1 MEWVKERDLLI
12 AQTLA
17 FVQSVNARKA
27 DIKRSD
33 TKLDLKSR
41 IAAAPIDVIK
51 IVEPPD
57 SIPAP
62 LTQAPWT
69 QAPWTQAPWTQ
80 APRTQ
85 APQAQAPRTVVSG
98 DLRTEMQARVAN
110 FRAHQERFSR
120 EREEYFSATLAK
132 ARAGIGEDSAPAP
145 LRK

>member
-69 QAPWTQAPWTQ
+69 QAP
-80 APRTQ
+80 RT
-85 APQAQAPRTVVSG
+85 QAQAPRTVVSG

-120 EREEYFSATLAK
+120 ERAEYFSATLAK
-132 ARAGIGEDSAPAP
+132 ARAGIGEDLAPAP

>member
-33 TKLDLKSR
+33 TMLDLKSR

-62 LTQAPWT
+62 L
-69 QAPWTQAPWTQ
+69 TQAPWTQ

-110 FRAHQERFSR
+110 FRAHQERFNR

>member
-62 LTQAPWT
+62 L
-69 QAPWTQAPWTQ
+69 TQAPWTQ

>member
-69 QAPWTQAPWTQ
+69 QAP
-80 APRTQ
+80 RTQ
-85 APQAQAPRTVVSG
+85 APQTQAPRTVVSG

>member
-41 IAAAPIDVIK
+41 IAAAPIAVIK

-62 LTQAPWT
+62 L
-69 QAPWTQAPWTQ
+69 TQAPWTQ

>member
-27 DIKRSD
+27 DIKRLD

-62 LTQAPWT
+62 L
-69 QAPWTQAPWTQ
+69 TQAPWTQ